1 MPVDAL
7 WLTAN
12 CLQVDRSAFTKRT
25 MDLLPANVAPRIRNI
40 IGHRTLDQDHI
51 NFDVGDGPYDV
62 TQYDIE
68 ALARALDPEGEKG
81 LLGRRPTMRQPS
93 SAREPQVVIRD
104 RAFARLADRLTT
116 LVDRELL
123 REDNN
128 YLARDFVTEMLDDY
142 ITDALKQKRILRSH
156 PGAVVDPV
164 TAIVH
169 VDGGI
174 DALQELRERL
184 LGSRLDTDL
193 IS

>member
-1 MPVDAL
+1 MAVDVV

-25 MDLLPANVAPRIRNI
+25 MDLLPAAVEMRVRNI
-40 IGHRTLDQDHI
+40 LDHRAHQDRIH
-51 NFDVGDGPYDV
+51 FDVGDGPYDV

-81 LLGRRPTMRQPS
+81 LLDRRPTLRPPS
-93 SAREPQVVIRD
+93 RPGEPEVVIRD

-123 REDNN
+123 RDDNN
-128 YLARDFVTEMLDDY
+128 YLAREFVTEMLDNY
-142 ITDALKQKRILRSH
+142 ITDAVKQKRILRSQ
-156 PGAVVDPV
+156 PRTVVDPV
-164 TAIVH
+164 TALVH
-169 VDGGI
+169 CDGGI

-184 LGSRLDTDL
+184 LGSRLNLDL
-193 IS
+193 VI

>member
-81 LLGRRPTMRQPS
+81 LLDRRPTMRQPS
-93 SAREPQVVIRD
+93 SREPQVVIRD